1 MYGNLPGIEFCQN
14 HTAALH
20 LFGMGNEIDVHSAYF
35 HGHTLLDR
43 GHRVDVLSLF
53 SGTFATAEMVPMT
66 IGTWLLNCQVNDHL
80 KGKLWGSV
88 FFDNRIT

>member
-14 HTAALH
+14 NTVALH
-20 LFGMGNEIDVHSAYF
+20 LFGMGNEIDVHSVYF

-53 SGTFATAEMVPMT
+53 SATFATAEMVPMT

-80 KGKLWGSV
+80 KGKLWGSM